1 MLLKTCAVKV
11 PRLDVQPKRSHT
23 RKENAAK
30 AIASSSKLDRAYRI
44 NGDSWT
50 LIEIDRRDEEPLLTE
65 DEYFALGKKRIGQAM
80 PAIQ

>member
-1 MLLKTCAVKV
+1 
-11 PRLDVQPKRSHT
+11 
-23 RKENAAK
+23 
-30 AIASSSKLDRAYRI
+30 LDRAYRI